1 MRFVL
6 SNLDT
11 TLLSD
16 PTRGF
21 LVKLKLAVA
30 NRISARRQH
39 RVDVDLRYRDSP
51 ILEIALGSAQSS
63 NHFSIAAGDYV
74 CVAGADSSDRLG
86 LFNKLCLEQ
95 GLDAGAILSHGRAL
109 SSFSK
114 RRRRQW
120 IARKVGFVS
129 AGLPLAPE
137 LSVHENVRV
146 RLLLDGVA
154 GPLADDLAFNVLSQL
169 GLRSL
174 AAERPDS
181 LSLNECQLVEVARAV
196 AGDLELLILE
206 DFPRTANTRERIDL
220 VAAVWRLARSRGIAV
235 LHDADCLEAVP
246 YGDVVFDFGQSQS
259 PESAGAFAE

>member
-1 MRFVL
+1 MRSVL

-21 LVKLKLAVA
+21 LVKLKLVVA
-30 NRISARRQH
+30 NRIRARREH
-39 RVDVDLRYRDSP
+39 RAEVDLRYRDSP
-51 ILEIALGSAQSS
+51 ILEMGLASAQSS

-86 LFNKLCLEQ
+86 LFAKLCLEQ
-95 GLDAGAILSHGRAL
+95 DLDVGAIFSHGRAL
-109 SSFSK
+109 ASFSK

-137 LSVHENVRV
+137 LSVHENIRV

-154 GPLADDLAFNVLSQL
+154 GPVADDLTLAVLSQL
-169 GLRSL
+169 GLRSV
-174 AAERPDS
+174 AAEQPDS
-181 LSLNECQLVEVARAV
+181 LSLNERQLVEVARAA
-196 AGDLELLILE
+196 AGDVELLILE
-206 DFPRTANTRERIDL
+206 DFPRTANSRERIDL

-235 LHDADCLEAVP
+235 LHDAYCLEAVP
-246 YGDVVFDFGQSQS
+246 YGDVVYDPGQSED
-259 PESAGAFAE
+259 PESVSVFAE